1 MELYAATEKNIQIAA
16 ELIRGGGLVAF
27 PTETVYG
34 LGADGLNAT
43 AAASIFEAKKR
54 PFFDPLILHI
64 ARMDSL
70 YDIAETPDSRILS
83 LAEKFWPGPL
93 TIVVKKKQH
102 VPDIVTSGLETVA
115 IRMPDQPVAQK
126 LIELSRTPLAAPSA
140 NRFGSISPTSALHVS
155 RQLHDSAGIILD
167 GGECH
172 VGIES
177 TIIASSGSG
186 ITLLRPGG
194 IPVEA
199 IEEAA
204 GIKLQAAEQGSMPN
218 APGQLPYHYSP
229 EKPVHLV
236 DRITEDIPN
245 AGLLFFRQPQFVCP
259 AGRSL
264 VLSPSGSL
272 REAAANLFAH
282 LHMLDSMDI
291 DSIYA
296 ERVPGT
302 GLGLGI
308 MDRLTRASMKKQ
320 LIKT

>member
-1 MELYAATEKNIQIAA
+1 
-16 ELIRGGGLVAF
+16 
-27 PTETVYG
+27 
-34 LGADGLNAT
+34 
-43 AAASIFEAKKR
+43 
-54 PFFDPLILHI
+54 
-64 ARMDSL
+64 
-70 YDIAETPDSRILS
+70 AETPDSRILS

-115 IRMPDQPVAQK
+115 IRMPDHPVAQK